1 MPYNSLIETRESTL
15 DGEHDGVRGGSIP
28 SFGNGG
34 SIPPSPN
41 SISPTHR
48 TPMIS
53 PYNIVPGTQIV
64 HNLTDVYELTDE
76 LEEMV
81 YRVELNADN
90 DGVYIRSSEKGIE
103 EGSKN
108 ITEDMS
114 IGNKELSI
122 CIAKR
127 ILELYGVN

>member
-1 MPYNSLIETRESTL
+1 
-15 DGEHDGVRGGSIP
+15 
-28 SFGNGG
+28 
-34 SIPPSPN
+34 
-41 SISPTHR
+41 
-48 TPMIS
+48 MIS

-81 YRVELNADN
+81 YRVELQADN
-90 DGVYIRSSEKGIE
+90 GGVYIKSSEKRLE

-122 CIAKR
+122 VIAKR
-127 ILELYGVN
+127 ILELYSAN

>member
-1 MPYNSLIETRESTL
+1 MT
-15 DGEHDGVRGGSIP
+15 
-28 SFGNGG
+28 FQ
-34 SIPPSPN
+34 
-41 SISPTHR
+41 
-48 TPMIS
+48 
-53 PYNIVPGTQIV
+53 PYNIVPGTQIL
-64 HNLTDVYELTDE
+64 HSLTDCYELCDE
-76 LEEMV
+76 AEGMT

-90 DGVYIRSSEKGIE
+90 AGIYIKSGERGLE

-122 CIAKR
+122 VVAKR

>member
-1 MPYNSLIETRESTL
+1 MT
-15 DGEHDGVRGGSIP
+15 
-28 SFGNGG
+28 FQ
-34 SIPPSPN
+34 
-41 SISPTHR
+41 
-48 TPMIS
+48 
-53 PYNIVPGTQIV
+53 PYNIVPGTQIT
-64 HNLTDVYELTDE
+64 HSLTDVYELTDE
-76 LEEMV
+76 AEEMV

-90 DGVYIRSSEKGIE
+90 GGIYIRSSEKRFE

-122 CIAKR
+122 VVAKR